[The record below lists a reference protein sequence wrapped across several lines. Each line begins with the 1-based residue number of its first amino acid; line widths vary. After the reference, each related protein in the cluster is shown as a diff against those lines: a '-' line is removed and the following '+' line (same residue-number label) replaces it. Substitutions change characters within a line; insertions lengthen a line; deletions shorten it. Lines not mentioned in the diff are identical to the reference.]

1 MDIDLHIK
9 LWNFTVN
16 SIENSTISKKN
27 KNYIFNDK
35 VSRKKN

>member
-16 SIENSTISKKN
+16 SIENSTISKILN
-27 KNYIFNDK
+27 IQ
-35 VSRKKN
+35 